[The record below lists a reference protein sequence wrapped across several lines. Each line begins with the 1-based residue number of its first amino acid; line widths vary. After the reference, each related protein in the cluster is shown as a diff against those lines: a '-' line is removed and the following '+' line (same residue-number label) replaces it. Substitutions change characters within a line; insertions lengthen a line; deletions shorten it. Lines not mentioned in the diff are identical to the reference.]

1 MLYADDRVYAQYF
14 KDVSRVPM
22 PADAAEERELIR
34 RYRDRGDQKARQ
46 KLISG
51 NLRFVIK
58 TANQYSR
65 GNLEFLKSL
74 IAAGN
79 IGLTLA
85 VDRYMPWVI
94 PCQRCQHKNYVPV
107 PKRQRCQ
114 RCNRALRYADAEQY
128 TTRFLTYAAWWIS
141 EAIRT
146 QLYRSSLVHIPP
158 YKQKEFHRARQ
169 EGKECPGPSYIAYD
183 DLAHEPPAVD
193 FDEHITNLDARR
205 ILYRALREMRDRHS
219 YVVITY
225 YGLREEPK
233 TLNEIAQKLG
243 VCSER
248 VRQIKVDALEDLR
261 RRLFRFNVHQTGDVY
276 QN

>member
-1 MLYADDRVYAQYF
+1 MLYADDRIYAQYF

-22 PADAAEERELIR
+22 PANAEEERDLIR
-34 RYRDRGDQKARQ
+34 RYRDQGDLDARK

-58 TANQYSR
+58 TANQYSK
-65 GNLEFLKSL
+65 GNLDFLKSL

-79 IGLTLA
+79 VGLTVA

-94 PCQRCQHKNYVPV
+94 PCHKCKHKNFVPQIKHQRCSRCNCALRHKN
-107 PKRQRCQ
+107 
-114 RCNRALRYADAEQY
+114 AEQY

-146 QLYRSSLVHIPP
+146 QLYHSSPVHIPP
-158 YKQKEFHRARQ
+158 YKQKEFYRARQ
-169 EGKECPGPSYIAYD
+169 NGETNVGPSYVLYD
-183 DLAHEPPAVD
+183 DLSQEPASVD
-193 FDEHITNLDARR
+193 FDEQITNLDARR
-205 ILYRALREMRDRHS
+205 LIYRALSQMRDRHS

-233 TLNEIAQKLG
+233 TLNEIAQRLG

-248 VRQIKVDALEDLR
+248 VRQIKEDALFDLR
-261 RRLFRFNVHQTGDVY
+261 RRLQRLHVHQTSDVY